1 MMTHSSQ
8 QQVLKDVRQLLA
20 NAKPEQTIRLLQ
32 DVLNATPAPKEPVKY
47 DA

>member
-1 MMTHSSQ
+1 MTPDPQ
-8 QQVLKDVRQLLA
+8 QKVQAEVRQMLA
-20 NAKPEQTIRLLQ
+20 RATREQTVRLLQ